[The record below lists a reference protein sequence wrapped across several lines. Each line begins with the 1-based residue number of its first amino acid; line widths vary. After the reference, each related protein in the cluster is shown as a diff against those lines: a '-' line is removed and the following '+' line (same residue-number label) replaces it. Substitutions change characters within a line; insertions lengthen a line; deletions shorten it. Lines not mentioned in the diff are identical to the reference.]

1 MLTEKDRA
9 RMLAISTNTI
19 SDAID
24 ALGLHPGATCGV
36 HHVYEGCKKIV
47 GEAVTVKIGPSG
59 ETPAPSTHLCSEAI
73 ALCQP
78 GDIIVVDNGGDRETS
93 CWGGLLANCAQMK
106 QAAGVVVDGAVRDV
120 DNFFSCGFP
129 VYARDAVM
137 RTSRGRIMVY
147 ETNGRIQFCGVRG
160 RPGDIVMADRSGVVI
175 VPKEHFAQV
184 LAKAED
190 LEGKESSM
198 MSEVQ
203 QGGDMMEV
211 DAKYDYVNML
221 KKK

>member
-1 MLTEKDRA
+1 
-9 RMLAISTNTI
+9 
-19 SDAID
+19 
-24 ALGLHPGATCGV
+24 
-36 HHVYEGCKKIV
+36 
-47 GEAVTVKIGPSG
+47 
-59 ETPAPSTHLCSEAI
+59 
-73 ALCQP
+73 
-78 GDIIVVDNGGDRETS
+78 
-93 CWGGLLANCAQMK
+93 
-106 QAAGVVVDGAVRDV
+106 
-120 DNFFSCGFP
+120 
-129 VYARDAVM
+129 
-137 RTSRGRIMVY
+137 
-147 ETNGRIQFCGVRG
+147 
-160 RPGDIVMADRSGVVI
+160 MADRSGVVI